1 MHAEQ
6 TGGTPSPSQDTAGG
20 KFTETALRLGGKS
33 EEEVRSVRTVD
44 VADEQ
49 VESLFAP
56 QYQTAASPV
65 HRAVWDKVVPLDL
78 FEPPDLSQPHPCDEA
93 MERCFQVV
101 KRRFENG
108 TLYDDKGKISEET
121 LAELAEHGF
130 WGMVIPRAY
139 GGQEAPFPKFVHFLT
154 RCAAFEAM
162 ISGLASVHQCIGAVD
177 PVLTFGSEEQKQRF
191 LPLLASGAKLSAFA
205 LTEPPAGSDLT
216 ALRTT
221 AVRVGDHFEL
231 TGEKLFITNAL
242 PGRLV
247 CVVAK
252 LDGVPA
258 VFVVDLPPEENEQ
271 FQLVRYGLHALR
283 RVYNHGIRF
292 DRLPVPA
299 ENQLVPPIGD
309 GLTIAYHGLNRGRV
323 SLCATAAG
331 VMRTMLANMLPWCD
345 YRRTYGAKIKT
356 RELVKWRIARMAAL
370 LVGSEALSQW
380 GAKLLQEGY
389 RGELE
394 CMVAKVFGSEAQKEA
409 AIDLLMKT
417 HGGRSFLVGHPFGDN
432 VHDFLAPLIYEG
444 EGQMLTLAF
453 FKTLVKQ
460 HALRFFEP
468 IARRLQEAGI
478 KRLNPANPR
487 QLWLLRQEIG
497 AYSRW
502 LIEQMTTWS
511 KGTAPTDVPA
521 PLSSHIDFALEMFRI
536 YPRELSGLMRRYQA
550 ALADRQCSIVEMSL
564 RIQHTVAMLVTALWA
579 ARSKDPV
586 CKAAADVLCQ
596 DIRRELLGERP
607 TGRYYRACVR
617 LADMILDG
625 QFHRIDECPRYPILM
640 PYDNP

>member
-1 MHAEQ
+1 MNDEPIRNGADAQKSE
-6 TGGTPSPSQDTAGG
+6 GGDFA
-20 KFTETALRLGGKS
+20 ETALRLGGKS
-33 EEEVRSVRTVD
+33 EEEVRKVRAVD

-49 VESLFAP
+49 VERLFAP

-65 HRAVWDKVVPLDL
+65 HRAVWERLVPLEL
-78 FEPPDLSQPHPCDEA
+78 FEPPDLSRPDPCDEA
-93 MERCFQVV
+93 MQRCFEVV
-101 KRRFENG
+101 KRRFETN
-108 TLYDDKGKISEET
+108 TLYDDRGKISDET

-130 WGMVIPRAY
+130 WGMVIPKQY

-154 RCAAFEAM
+154 RCACFEAM
-162 ISGLASVHQCIGAVD
+162 VSGLASVHQCIGAVD
-177 PVLTFGSEEQKQRF
+177 PIQTFGTEEQKQRF
-191 LPLLASGAKLSAFA
+191 LPLLASGQKLSAFA

-221 AVRVGDHFEL
+221 ARRVGDAFEL
-231 TGEKLFITNAL
+231 HGEKLFITNAL

-252 LDGVPA
+252 LEDTPA
-258 VFVVDLPPEENEQ
+258 VFVVDLPPEENDQ
-271 FQLVRYGLHALR
+271 FQLIRYGLHALR

-292 DRLPVPA
+292 NGLQVPA
-299 ENQLVPPIGD
+299 ENHLVPPIGD

-460 HALRFFEP
+460 HALRFFQP
-468 IARRLQEAGI
+468 IVQKLQSIGART
-478 KRLNPANPR
+478 LNPANPI
-487 QLWLLRQEIG
+487 QLWKLRSELG
-497 AYSRW
+497 AYTRW
-502 LIEQMTTWS
+502 LIEQTLQWS
-511 KGTAPTDVPA
+511 KGEPPAGVPPA
-521 PLSSHIDFALEMFRI
+521 LARHVDFVLQMFRKF
-536 YPRELSGLMRRYQA
+536 PRELSALMRRHQA
-550 ALADRQCSIVEMSL
+550 RLADRQCSIVEMSV

-579 ARSKDPV
+579 ARRSDPV
-586 CKAAADVLCQ
+586 EQAAADVLCQ

-607 TGRYYRACVR
+607 ADRYYRDCVR

-625 QFHRIDECPRYPILM
+625 QFRLIDECPRYPILM